1 MQIKPS
7 FESNTTFSRISYRYN
22 HDKDLYSQL
31 MLLSKDEFLIS
42 VYRHSV
48 KTKFKHRFKKTTMK
62 VGNDLYYD
70 FMKRHGTLRFKT
82 TECTSLQSA
91 AGFDKERVERFYL
104 ELTELMEFFYFCPAK
119 NILC

>member
-7 FESNTTFSRISYRYN
+7 FESTTTFSRISYRYN
-22 HDKDLYSQL
+22 LDKDLYSQL

-70 FMKRHGTLRFKT
+70 FMKRHGDLRLKT
-82 TECTSLQSA
+82 TESTRPPAFKVQLVSIKNGSIGFTWNSL
-91 AGFDKERVERFYL
+91 
-104 ELTELMEFFYFCPAK
+104 
-119 NILC
+119 N